1 MGWRRSR
8 TVTFVKW
15 RDDDLLPEGRG
26 LFHSRRIH
34 QAALQ
39 VEGTACPHQYL
50 ALFCG
55 IWWHF
60 GWFWLWWRI
69 VWRLQ
74 RVACQVEG
82 MSCSVL
88 EEHFSI
94 AFGEQFRIQIILS
107 SSCQD
112 KYPQTGIFHARCFDC
127 FSLVVDWAPDLL
139 LLLLLLFGSWI
150 CDCFLFNLPYVVIL
164 GPVLNSQRR
173 LLRKTIIFKFPI
185 NLEFVFSVCDGLS

>member
-1 MGWRRSR
+1 MGRGWAWCGLLARWSAASRARGEAARTQCAQRQHTVCTQTAPCVLCIAAHGLLCAHSAWRNLSLHLPAEGERGELVVAIMGWRKIR
-8 TVTFVKW
+8 VTFVKW

-39 VEGTACPHQYL
+39 VEGTACSHQYL

-55 IWWHF
+55 IWWRF

-107 SSCQD
+107 SSCQEN
-112 KYPQTGIFHARCFDC
+112 C
-127 FSLVVDWAPDLL
+127 
-139 LLLLLLFGSWI
+139 
-150 CDCFLFNLPYVVIL
+150 
-164 GPVLNSQRR
+164 
-173 LLRKTIIFKFPI
+173 
-185 NLEFVFSVCDGLS
+185 